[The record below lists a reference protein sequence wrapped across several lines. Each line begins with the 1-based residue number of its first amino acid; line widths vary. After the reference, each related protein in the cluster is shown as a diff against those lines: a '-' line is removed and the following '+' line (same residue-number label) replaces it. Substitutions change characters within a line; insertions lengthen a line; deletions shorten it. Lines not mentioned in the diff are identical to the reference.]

1 MESAVT
7 GSRIELSAPLSFWGG
22 YDPQTG
28 TITDPAHPQFGEV
41 LTGRIVVLERTS
53 GSTSAPGALL
63 ESLRLGTG
71 PAGFELSEPDAV
83 VIVAT
88 ELARSLYGIDV
99 PVTIVRP
106 VDRDRERSGR

>member
-1 MESAVT
+1 MS
-7 GSRIELSAPLSFWGG
+7 GDRIQLTAALSFWGG

-28 TITDPAHPQFGEV
+28 TITDPAHPQRGEV
-41 LTGRIVVLERTS
+41 LAGRIVAMERTS

-63 ESLRLGTG
+63 ESIRLGTG
-71 PAGFELSEPDAV
+71 PAAFELAEPDAV

-99 PVTIVRP
+99 PVEIVRSAG
-106 VDRDRERSGR
+106 RDRGRSGR

>member
-1 MESAVT
+1 MT
-7 GSRIELSAPLSFWGG
+7 GERIILTEPLSFWGS

-28 TITDPAHPQFGEV
+28 AISSPAHPQFGEV
-41 LTGRIVVLERTS
+41 LAGKLVVMDRTS

-71 PAGFELSEPDAV
+71 PAGFELAEPDAV

-88 ELARSLYGIDV
+88 ELARMLYGINV

-106 VDRDRERSGR
+106 ADRDRERSDR